1 MGIGG
6 WLLLGGLAAG
16 IGVLMYLLYGD
27 GSGAVPC
34 CGCGQCIA
42 TGHCVMRRRKAAKK
56 RKKSQEC
63 LDKSNQ

>member
-6 WLLLGGLAAG
+6 WLLLGGVAAG
-16 IGVLMYLLYGD
+16 IGVLMWLLYGD
-27 GSGAVPC
+27 SSGAVPC

-56 RKKSQEC
+56 RKKSQER